1 MLESILYNFEENKMQ
16 NKVNEWLNS
25 GEYISDVDE
34 LRTSIMKQ
42 SAKSN
47 SEATTAMFLKENYIT
62 LLENAQVLFSK

>member
-1 MLESILYNFEENKMQ
+1 MGEYSFLVLELFQCNFEENKMK

-25 GEYISDVDE
+25 GEYISDIDE

-47 SEATTAMFLKENYIT
+47 S
-62 LLENAQVLFSK
+62 

>member
-1 MLESILYNFEENKMQ
+1 MK

-47 SEATTAMFLKENYIT
+47 SKSYN
-62 LLENAQVLFSK
+62 SKYF

>member
-1 MLESILYNFEENKMQ
+1 MK

-47 SEATTAMFLKENYIT
+47 SESTTANIFEREIILHY
-62 LLENAQVLFSK
+62 